1 MLSTIVTLPANNGK
15 FIIKGLLKRFVSFN
29 FRKKF
34 CRGTIRVS
42 QVETM
47 IKKMRAQQYERILK
61 VYWTISVKNQNYK
74 NSFGVDRYSACD
86 IYKIVVE
93 LLKRNSKKTPCVR
106 TVQRDIKML
115 NDIGLIRTK
124 LRKFGKDNIG
134 HGSVAHYI

>member
-1 MLSTIVTLPANNGK
+1 MIGGLKPKYMLSTIVTVPANNGK
-15 FIIKGLLKRFVSFN
+15 FIIKDLLKRFVSFN

-61 VYWTISVKNQNYK
+61 VYWAISVKNQNYK

-115 NDIGLIRTK
+115 NDIGLIR
-124 LRKFGKDNIG
+124 D
-134 HGSVAHYI
+134 

>member
-15 FIIKGLLKRFVSFN
+15 FIIKGLLKKFVSFN

-42 QVETM
+42 QVETT

-93 LLKRNSKKTPCVR
+93 LLKRNSKKTPYVR

-124 LRKFGKDNIG
+124 LRKLGKDNIG
-134 HGSVAHYI
+134 HVSVVHYI

>member
-15 FIIKGLLKRFVSFN
+15 FIIKGLLKKFVSFN

-42 QVETM
+42 QVETT

-93 LLKRNSKKTPCVR
+93 LLKRNSKKTPYVR

-124 LRKFGKDNIG
+124 LRKLGKDNIG
-134 HGSVAHYI
+134 HVSVVYYI